1 MTILANLILRLLD
14 RICGAGVQPDMSDLG
29 DREVEQ

>member
-14 RICGAGVQPDMSDLG
+14 RICGAGVQA
-29 DREVEQ
+29 DRERCIA